1 MNYAT
6 LKIFAAF
13 AAAALTV
20 AAAATLGHTQQAK
33 GISQSSSII
42 CINEECQVECLNTE
56 CQVYSSSDS
65 PSTNDNMEVDTGD
78 TGDMDERIE
87 ERLAANDDDDESNDL
102 LSLFD

>member
-20 AAAATLGHTQQAK
+20 AAAAATLGHTQQAK

-42 CINEECQVECLNTE
+42 CIDEECQVECLNTE

-65 PSTNDNMEVDTGD
+65 PSTNDNMAVDVGD
-78 TGDMDERIE
+78 TGDMNERIE
-87 ERLAANDDDDESNDL
+87 ERLAANDDESNDL